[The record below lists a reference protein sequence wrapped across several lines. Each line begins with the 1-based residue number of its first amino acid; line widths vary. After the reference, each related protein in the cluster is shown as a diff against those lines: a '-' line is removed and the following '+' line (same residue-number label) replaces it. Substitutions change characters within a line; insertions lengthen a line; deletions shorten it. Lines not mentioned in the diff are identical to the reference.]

1 MAEYTFKIDFTSKGK
16 KYTATSVIEHNR
28 LFGPA
33 DLDEMIVEAIKDIF
47 RRHPTANDIN
57 WKLL

>member
-28 LFGPA
+28 LFCPA
-33 DLDEMIVEAIKDIF
+33 YLDEMIVEAIKDIF

>member
-1 MAEYTFKIDFTSKGK
+1 M
-16 KYTATSVIEHNR
+16 VEHNR

-33 DLDEMIVEAIKDIF
+33 NLDEMIVEAIKDIF
-47 RRHPTANDIN
+47 RRHPTANDIH